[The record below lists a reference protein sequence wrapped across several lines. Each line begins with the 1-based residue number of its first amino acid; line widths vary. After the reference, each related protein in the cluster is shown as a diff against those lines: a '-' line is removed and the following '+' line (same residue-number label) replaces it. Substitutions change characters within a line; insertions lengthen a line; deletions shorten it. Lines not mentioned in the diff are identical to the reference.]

1 MVLLD
6 LIFGSL
12 INPSSSLADLKKSIR
27 KDSKEEKEME
37 FYVGS
42 AQPLRS
48 FDEMK
53 ASIREE
59 EQEDKENNDVLTGL
73 SEE

>member
-1 MVLLD
+1 MGLLD
-6 LIFGSL
+6 LIFGGL
-12 INPSSSLADLKKSIR
+12 IGAIEPSSSLADLKKSIQ
-27 KDSKEEKEME
+27 KDSKEEKNME
-37 FYVGS
+37 IGEGA

-53 ASIREE
+53 ASVRDEE
-59 EQEDKENNDVLTGL
+59 EKNDVLTGL